1 MLATITHHWCDI
13 TDVRKRMADDVAD
26 PVVSRFSLV
35 TGEPASASPIVAQ
48 LPQFR
53 PLRSDAYEALREAIL
68 LGRLRPG
75 QRIVEAEIARQMGI
89 SRGPIREAVRQLE
102 QEDLVVYNPRRGVVV
117 ARLTREAAEDT
128 YAVRAE
134 LDGFAARLAA
144 ARIGDDQ
151 LAQLDGLI
159 DTMRGRAREGDNDG
173 LLNTD
178 VDFHRTIYVVAGN
191 RVLQRAWTSLGP
203 HAWTLFSGIQL
214 RGYSLSDLAERHLPI
229 LEALRT
235 GDPVTAEHAAKQ
247 HTLEIARNVLDH
259 LDNSSQDLAA
269 GSLRMIMPDR

>member
-1 MLATITHHWCDI
+1 
-13 TDVRKRMADDVAD
+13 MADDVAGS
-26 PVVSRFSLV
+26 VVTLSQWGKSV
-35 TGEPASASPIVAQ
+35 ATTSPIVAQ

-75 QRIVEAEIARQMGI
+75 QRVVEAEIARQMGI

-102 QEDLVVYNPRRGVVV
+102 QEDLVVYHPRRGVVV

-144 ARIGDDQ
+144 ARIADTQ
-151 LAQLDGLI
+151 IALLDGLMT
-159 DTMRGRAREGDNDG
+159 TMRRQARAGDNEA

-178 VDFHRTIYVVAGN
+178 VDFHRAIYTVAGN
-191 RVLQRAWTSLGP
+191 GVPG
-203 HAWTLFSGIQL
+203 FSGDGGPAIAAEL
-214 RGYSLSDLAERHLPI
+214 AFARGVAVDSEGSVYAAEVSYVEVGSKLTPPREL
-229 LEALRT
+229 
-235 GDPVTAEHAAKQ
+235 V
-247 HTLEIARNVLDH
+247 
-259 LDNSSQDLAA
+259 
-269 GSLRMIMPDR
+269 SLRKWRRARG

>member
-1 MLATITHHWCDI
+1 
-13 TDVRKRMADDVAD
+13 MADDVAAAGMARL
-26 PVVSRFSLV
+26 PLSKSETRASSR
-35 TGEPASASPIVAQ
+35 IVAQ
-48 LPQFR
+48 VPQFR
-53 PLRSDAYEALREAIL
+53 PLRRDAYEALREAIL
-68 LGRLRPG
+68 LRRLQPG

-102 QEDLVVYNPRRGVVV
+102 QEELVEYHPRRGVVV
-117 ARLTREAAEDT
+117 ARLTREAVQDT

-144 ARIGDDQ
+144 SRLTDEQ

-159 DTMRGRAREGDNDG
+159 ATMRREAGEGHNER

-178 VDFHRTIYVVAGN
+178 VEFHRCIYLVAGN
-191 RVLQRAWTSLGP
+191 KVLLRAWNSLGP

-229 LEALRT
+229 VDALRT
-235 GDPVTAEHAAKQ
+235 RDPVAAERTARE

-259 LDNSSQDLAA
+259 LDDATLDLASGA
-269 GSLRMIMPDR
+269 LHMIHSDR